1 MSLSPI
7 NVGRISQNMQTNFI
21 LESLRRSQRNLFTSQ
36 TRIAT
41 GRSFVTPSENPIAA
55 ARVLDFSQAANQQR
69 RFIANVQ
76 YGDSFLAAADSAL
89 AEVSS
94 LVIDASVIASQTV
107 SNLTSA
113 DERSSEAQVITAIR
127 QQLQSVAN
135 REFNGRFIFGGRRTV
150 DRPFVDALG
159 GVAYLGDIGYLLT
172 RVASDQASAISMPGN
187 QVFGALSAQIAT
199 YVNLNPILRENARLD
214 SLNGATESG
223 ILLGTLVFNEPE
235 GAGVFLV
242 DLSLADTVGDLADKI
257 NQSAQEAG
265 SSLKASVGDVG
276 LIIEPG
282 SAVTISDR
290 SGGSIVASLGLL
302 RTELTTEKIEGA
314 DLGPRLTRLTP
325 VGDLAGGEGIDL
337 ESGLIITNG
346 GRTATI
352 DLSTAET
359 VQDIINTMNSAG
371 VFITARISE
380 DGTRLDVFNQVSG
393 SSLTIGENGGTTATD
408 LGIRTFDMATPLSDL
423 NFGVGV
429 TSVEGVDDF
438 QIVARDGSTVNVNI
452 DGALTVGDVIA
463 AINDAA
469 QDASVSIEARFTDT
483 NNGIRIIDS
492 TSGSGN
498 LSVGL
503 LNVSPAAVQLG
514 INQIV
519 TDPDA
524 DLIGD
529 DVNPTRTDGVLGA
542 LIDLENALRND
553 DTQGITAAA
562 GRLDQLRNDLVR
574 QQGVIGAR
582 SQAMGQR
589 RRQLEDAAALT
600 ATFLSE
606 IQDLDYAEAATK
618 LQQSLVQFQAS
629 LQVGSTL
636 LNLSIM
642 DFLR

>member
-7 NVGRISQNMQTNFI
+7 NIGRISQNMQTNFI
-21 LESLRRSQRNLFTSQ
+21 LESLRRSQRDLFTSQ

-55 ARVLDFSQAANQQR
+55 ARVLDFSQTANQQR
-69 RFIANVQ
+69 RFVANVQ

-89 AEVSS
+89 GEVSS
-94 LVIDASVIASQTV
+94 LIIDASVIASQTV

-113 DERSSEAQVITAIR
+113 DERNSEAQVITAIR

-135 REFNGRFIFGGRRTV
+135 REFNGRFIFGGRSTV

-172 RVASDQASAISMPGN
+172 RVASAQASAINMPGN

-199 YVNLNPILRENARLD
+199 DVNLTPILRENARLD

-223 ILLGTLVFNEPE
+223 ILLGTLVFNEPD
-235 GAGVFLV
+235 GAGVFLA
-242 DLSLADTVGDLADKI
+242 DLSSADTIGDLADKI

-265 SSLKASVGDVG
+265 SSLEASVGDVG
-276 LIIEPG
+276 LVIEPG

-290 SGGSIVASLGLL
+290 SGGGIVASVGLL
-302 RTELTTEKIEGA
+302 QTELTTEKIEGA
-314 DLGPRLTRLTP
+314 DLGPRITRLTP

-337 ESGLIITNG
+337 ESGLVITNG

-352 DLSTAET
+352 DLSRAET
-359 VQDIINTMNSAG
+359 VQDVINTMNSAG
-371 VFITARISE
+371 VFVTARISE
-380 DGTRLDVFNQVSG
+380 DGTRIDVFNQVSG
-393 SSLTIGENGGTTATD
+393 TSLTIGENGGTTATD
-408 LGIRTFDMATPLSDL
+408 LGIRTFNVATPLSDL

-429 TSVEGVDDF
+429 TGVEGADDF
-438 QIVARDGSTVNVNI
+438 QIVARDGSTVDVNI
-452 DGALTVGDVIA
+452 DGAMTVGDVIT

-469 QDASVSIEARFTDT
+469 QDASVSIEAKFTET
-483 NNGIRIIDS
+483 NNGIRITDS

-514 INQIV
+514 INKIV

-529 DVNPTRTDGVLGA
+529 DVNPTRTDGVIGA

-562 GRLDQLRNDLVR
+562 GRLDQLRKDLVR

-589 RRQLEDAAALT
+589 RRQLEDAVALT
-600 ATFLSE
+600 TMFLSE
-606 IQDLDYAEAATK
+606 IQDLDYAAAITK